1 MRLHLKNSLLILFVT
16 AFCLAQSP
24 SELVTPEIRRP
35 GDKLACLCKS
45 CKNTVATCQMLGCGY
60 ANPARIRIASMQS
73 QGKSDQEIIDAFVK
87 ERGIQALAVPPA
99 EGFNLLAWV
108 MPFAALAFGL
118 FAIWLYIK
126 RFRKP
131 APVPVIEGNDPLGRF
146 RDEIEKD
153 LAKLD

>member
-1 MRLHLKNSLLILFVT
+1 MRLQFRNSFLILLVS
-16 AFCLAQSP
+16 AFCFAQNP

-45 CKNTVATCQMLGCGY
+45 CKNTVATCAMIGCGY
-60 ANPARIRIASMQS
+60 ANPARMRIASLQA
-73 QGKSDQEIIDAFVK
+73 QGKSDQEIIDGFVK
-87 ERGIQALAVPPA
+87 ERGLQALAVPPA
-99 EGFNLLAWV
+99 VGFNRLAWV
-108 MPFAALAFGL
+108 MPFAVIAFGL
-118 FAIWLYIK
+118 FAIWLYIR

-131 APVPVIEGNDPLGRF
+131 APVPVVPGPDPLGRF